1 MGTLRKTRI
10 IVPCYNESKRLN
22 PNAFLSALED
32 FATLSFLFVDDGS
45 TDETLNIIKSIKKI
59 NPAQVEV
66 MCLSKNF
73 GKAEAVRQGVITS
86 LKDSFDFVGYWD
98 ADLATPLSAIEKFCS
113 ILVFT
118 NAQIVIGSRVRLLGK
133 KIERRAIRH
142 YLGRVFAT
150 CASILL
156 DICIYDTQCGAKI
169 FKNSDSLSRVF
180 CKPFKVNWTF
190 DVEILARFLIV
201 ENASPTET
209 SSQWVELP
217 LGEWIDVKGSKVKF
231 KDFIKCGLEICKLFY
246 YFRTPA
252 IKSYKKY
259 LHAVSGE

>member
-10 IVPCYNESKRLN
+10 IVPCYNESTRLN
-22 PNAFLSALED
+22 PKAFLSALESN
-32 FATLSFLFVDDGS
+32 ANLYFLFVDDGS
-45 TDETLNIIKSIKKI
+45 TDDTLNLLRYIKKL
-59 NPAQVEV
+59 NPVQVEI
-66 MCLSKNF
+66 MCLAKNY
-73 GKAEAVRQGVITS
+73 GKAEAVRQGVITT
-86 LKDSFDFVGYWD
+86 LNGFFDRVGYWD
-98 ADLATPLSAIEKFCS
+98 ADLATPLDEIDRFCS
-113 ILVFT
+113 LLDIT

-133 KIERRAIRH
+133 KIERRAMRH

-180 CKPFKVNWTF
+180 SKPFKVNWTF

-201 ENASPTET
+201 ENTSPSET

-259 LHAVSGE
+259 LHAISGE